1 MTFRKAEKNEINE
14 QKKNENKKQKQ
25 QNVDFSPVCAAQ
37 GVNGE
42 MFSCVL

>member
-1 MTFRKAEKNEINE
+1 MRI
-14 QKKNENKKQKQ
+14 KKQKQ
-25 QNVDFSPVCAAQ
+25 QNADFTPVCAAQ